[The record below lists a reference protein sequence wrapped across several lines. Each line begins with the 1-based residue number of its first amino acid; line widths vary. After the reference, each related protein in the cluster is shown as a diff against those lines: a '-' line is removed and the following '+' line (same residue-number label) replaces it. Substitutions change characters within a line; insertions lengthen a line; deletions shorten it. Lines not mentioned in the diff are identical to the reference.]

1 MMMEK
6 VVELEA
12 REDVRL
18 RVSERTLSI
27 IFFLLFCVSIANFIK
42 ARNPLASQV
51 AVTFVFT
58 PGDSQALKKFL
69 GPCCAM
75 WAGCTRVEG
84 WHVTVPVLI
93 RQRGYSTAPFFWAV
107 LPARSERAQADHTG
121 LF

>member
-12 REDVRL
+12 RKDVGL
-18 RVSERTLSI
+18 PVSERTLS
-27 IFFLLFCVSIANFIK
+27 IFFLLFCVSIASVIK

-84 WHVTVPVLI
+84 
-93 RQRGYSTAPFFWAV
+93 
-107 LPARSERAQADHTG
+107 
-121 LF
+121 